1 MVCSMTNIVDFK
13 KPKQPVNKKPETPPF
28 INLPPVTKFLLIA
41 MIVLYGVIHF
51 IMDDNGRTHVFLN
64 FGFIPALWTGQTDY
78 GFAFDFN
85 MIISPITY
93 IFLHANFMHIAM
105 NGAMLMAF
113 GAGVEKWMGAR
124 KFIEFFIL
132 CAVASVVFETIIHP
146 ASTNPVIGASGAES
160 GLFAAIL
167 ILLQSRGQ
175 LPVGQYGIWP
185 FVGLWIGISL
195 LFGLFGGFM
204 AGGQIAWAAH
214 IGGFFAGLGLMRLHY
229 FKNN

>member
-1 MVCSMTNIVDFK
+1 MTNIVDFK
-13 KPKQPVNKKPETPPF
+13 KPEPSKDNKPKHPPF
-28 INLPPVTKFLLIA
+28 INLPPVTKFLLIS
-41 MIVLYGVIHF
+41 MIGLF
-51 IMDDNGRTHVFLN
+51 IITQFILDDDGRTHVFLN

-78 GFAFDFN
+78 GFGFDFN

-93 IFLHANFMHIAM
+93 ILLHANFMHIAM

-132 CAVASVVFETIIHP
+132 CAIASVAFETIIHP
-146 ASTNPVIGASGAES
+146 SSINPVIGASGAES

-175 LPVGQYGIWP
+175 LPVGKYGIWP

-214 IGGFFAGLGLMRLHY
+214 IGGFFAGLALMRLDY
-229 FKNN
+229 FRLN